1 MLTRLATPTTLW
13 TTFVLTILMTF
24 AFQYLGAVWSLA
36 FLDGM
41 SDPGTVRQ
49 AIADMSA
56 EQRVAHAWIT
66 GTLDVAYPLTYAALF
81 AGSVYCFFPAWGARV
96 APVFGALIVI
106 DLVEGLV
113 QILALTTAV
122 DWIGAKALLTPV
134 KTWLFL
140 GGALLT
146 VAGWLAW
153 LIRRLRRSD
162 G

>member
-1 MLTRLATPTTLW
+1 MLDRLATTTTLW

-24 AFQYLGAVWSLA
+24 AFQYLAGVWSLA

-49 AIADMSA
+49 AIAAMSA

-81 AGSVYCFFPAWGARV
+81 AGSAHRFFPAWGGRV
-96 APVFGALIVI
+96 APVFAALIVI

-122 DWIGAKALLTPV
+122 DWVGAKALLTPV

-146 VAGWLAW
+146 IIGWLAW
-153 LIRRLRRSD
+153 LIRRLRKSN